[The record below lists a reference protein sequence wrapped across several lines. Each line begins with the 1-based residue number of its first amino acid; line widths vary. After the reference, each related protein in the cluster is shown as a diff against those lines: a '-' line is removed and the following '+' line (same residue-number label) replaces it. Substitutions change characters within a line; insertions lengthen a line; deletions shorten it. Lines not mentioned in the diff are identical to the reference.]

1 MYKPTTVYVFCI
13 WNQKTFHW
21 QRQKTEKAANH
32 LKKETISCF
41 PFSDCKVWRLE
52 EISHILVDDV
62 EQITLHSAAWTW
74 ASRSWSCRA
83 AARSCPSWNL
93 RPTASANTTP
103 TRTCEP
109 PTTRRRAT
117 ASSRTF
123 VSGLSDHSVSHCQ
136 NTDERSPP
144 SFLSLHHCVCRIKT
158 FTMIISYIQL
168 V

>member
-1 MYKPTTVYVFCI
+1 MFSLLRLLTVNV
-13 WNQKTFHW
+13 KLEGS
-21 QRQKTEKAANH
+21 QRF
-32 LKKETISCF
+32 L
-41 PFSDCKVWRLE
+41 R
-52 EISHILVDDV
+52 ILVDDV
-62 EQITLHSAAWTW
+62 EQIIPHSAAWTW

-83 AARSCPSWNL
+83 AATSCPSWKL

-117 ASSRTF
+117 ASSKSGPVAAARRVTF